1 MNIKTCLSVLTLALI
16 AFAPLRA
23 PAQSNVETDPAYLP
37 IDRAIDLKTIRPE
50 VNVNLPRFLLKDA
63 VSELNGGTNDPFAA
77 SGINI
82 ADLIKD
88 VKLIRVVIIEAKATN
103 RAALT
108 AGIATLRN
116 ILETKWTP
124 IATVPEENV
133 GVYAL
138 GDASGESIAGL
149 AVLIEDG
156 GDAVIANI
164 VGRVSLGKIVKVAS
178 HFDKIPKDLL
188 KKLSGAGDKESE
200 KPAPAATATTKS
212 AANP

>member
-1 MNIKTCLSVLTLALI
+1 MNMNTCLSVLTLALLSV
-16 AFAPLRA
+16 APLRVSA
-23 PAQSNVETDPAYLP
+23 ENRLETDPAYLP
-37 IDRAIDLKTIRPE
+37 IDRAIDLKAIPPE
-50 VNVNLPRFLLKDA
+50 VNVNLPRFLLRDA

-77 SGINI
+77 SGVNL

-88 VKLIRVVIIEAKATN
+88 VKLIRVVVIDANATN

-108 AGIATLRN
+108 AGVATLRQ

-138 GDASGESIAGL
+138 GDASGETMAGL
-149 AVLIEDG
+149 ALLVHDD

-164 VGRVSLGKIVKVAS
+164 VGHVSLGKIVKLAA
-178 HFDKIPKDLL
+178 HFDKLPKDLL
-188 KKLSGAGDKESE
+188 KKLAGAAGETSD
-200 KPAPAATATTKS
+200 KPAKAQASAPATGK
-212 AANP
+212 P